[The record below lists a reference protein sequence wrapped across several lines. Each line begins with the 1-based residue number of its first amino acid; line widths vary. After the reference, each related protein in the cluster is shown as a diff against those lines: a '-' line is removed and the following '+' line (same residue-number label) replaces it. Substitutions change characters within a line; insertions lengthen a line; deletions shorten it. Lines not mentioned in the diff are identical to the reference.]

1 MVPIVMDE
9 ECRDKQ
15 LGRTTISAVAKL
27 RGGAK
32 IKKLFESFSRAEE
45 KSASDEE
52 DGRLGCK

>member
-1 MVPIVMDE
+1 MDE